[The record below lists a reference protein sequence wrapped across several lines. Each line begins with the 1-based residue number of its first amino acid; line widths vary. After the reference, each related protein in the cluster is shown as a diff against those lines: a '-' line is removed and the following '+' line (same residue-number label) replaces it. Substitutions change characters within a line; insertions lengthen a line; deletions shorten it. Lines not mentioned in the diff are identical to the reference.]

1 VVNHDHTKSSKR
13 ERGDSYNGY
22 QEEGREEEGR
32 QEEEV
37 TKKRKSKKLSMSSKL
52 CPVVKR
58 GIAFLGLF

>member
-37 TKKRKSKKLSMSSKL
+37 TKKEKAKNCRCHQSYAPL
-52 CPVVKR
+52 
-58 GIAFLGLF
+58 